1 MAQALEREGLAVAL
15 PIELPPV
22 GVITL
27 AGKELAPAGAQMV
40 ACLRAVAQ
48 EAGLAAAG

>member
-1 MAQALEREGLAVAL
+1 VAL
-15 PIELPPV
+15 PVAVPIELPPV

-27 AGKELAPAGAQMV
+27 AGRVLTPASEQMV

-48 EAGLAAAG
+48 EVTGLAWEG